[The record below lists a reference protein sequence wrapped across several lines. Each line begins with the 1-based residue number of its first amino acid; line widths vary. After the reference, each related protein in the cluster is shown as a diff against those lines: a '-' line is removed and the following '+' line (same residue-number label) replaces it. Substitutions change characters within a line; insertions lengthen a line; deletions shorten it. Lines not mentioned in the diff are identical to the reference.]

1 MDFCLRAPLES
12 YADARLRSDARGRN
26 GGVREKLE
34 AGMMAKR
41 FPAGTAYHE
50 AGHAVVGYA
59 LGFRVRGIH
68 INEHDEGGIVTP
80 ATAPYSVA

>member
-1 MDFCLRAPLES
+1 
-12 YADARLRSDARGRN
+12 
-26 GGVREKLE
+26 
-34 AGMMAKR
+34 MMAKR
-41 FPAGTAYHE
+41 FPAGAAYHE

-59 LGFRVRGIH
+59 LGLRVRGIH